1 MYLKNLKETML
12 RYLKNLFQLV
22 LAPTKGWEDVSAS
35 LESPE
40 RLMRD
45 AFFPLLGVAAAS
57 EFIRLFYHNS
67 GGFLTVFELAIAL
80 FGSFFVS
87 FFVGRIILSNYLVNL
102 VDGELN
108 QTKLSTFII
117 YGLGLLLLIEIIEN
131 ILPTELT
138 LVKFLPLFVA
148 LILYRATAYLSVKS
162 GSELRFLCVA
172 ALAVIVLPIVIF
184 SLLELIIS

>member
-35 LESPE
+35 LESQE

>member
-1 MYLKNLKETML
+1 ML

-148 LILYRATAYLSVKS
+148 LILYRATTYLSVKS

>member
-1 MYLKNLKETML
+1 ML

-57 EFIRLFYHNS
+57 GFIRLFYHNS